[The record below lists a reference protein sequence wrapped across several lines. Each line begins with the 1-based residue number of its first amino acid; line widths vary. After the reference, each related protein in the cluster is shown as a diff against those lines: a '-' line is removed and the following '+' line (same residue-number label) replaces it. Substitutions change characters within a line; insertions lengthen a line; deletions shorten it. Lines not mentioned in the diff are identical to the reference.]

1 MLDTVITIVIAAL
14 AAIFISLPFF
24 RRARSESTGNPG
36 SALRPDPKM
45 EQLKELNARK
55 ESLLSAIKD
64 IEFDYGLGKLSRE
77 DYEDLNTRYKI
88 EAAEVLKKMDE
99 IAQGRPEAPVED
111 ELEKEIKEA
120 RMRGY
125 SVYEDDEEI
134 EKEIL
139 MAREASWDRESEE
152 RKCPECGSAYDSGD
166 VFCSKCGYK
175 LDGDTKKQHAESV

>member
-1 MLDTVITIVIAAL
+1 MLDTAITIVIAAL

-24 RRARSESTGNPG
+24 RKAGSENSESSG
-36 SALRPDPKM
+36 SGLAPDPKL

-64 IEFDYGLGKLSRE
+64 IEFDYGLGKLSSE
-77 DYEDLNTRYKI
+77 DYEDLNTRYKV

-99 IAQGRPEAPVED
+99 IAEGKPEAPVED

-125 SVYEDDEEI
+125 SVFDDDEEI

-139 MAREASWDRESEE
+139 MAREASWARESEE
-152 RKCPECGSAYDSGD
+152 ISCPECGSAYDAD
-166 VFCSKCGYK
+166 DLFCSKCGHK
-175 LDGDTKKQHAESV
+175 LDGDTKKRHAESL

>member
-1 MLDTVITIVIAAL
+1 MLDTAITIVIAAL

-24 RRARSESTGNPG
+24 RRAGNESAGNPG
-36 SALRPDPKM
+36 SSLRPNPRM

-77 DYEDLNTRYKI
+77 DYEDLNSRYKV
-88 EAAEVLKKMDE
+88 EAADVLKKMDE
-99 IAQGRPEAPVED
+99 IAEGSSEAPVED

-139 MAREASWDRESEE
+139 MAREASWARESEE
-152 RKCPECGSAYDSGD
+152 RRCPECGSAYDAD
-166 VFCSKCGYK
+166 DLFCSKCGHK
-175 LDGDTKKQHAESV
+175 LDGDTNKQHAESV

>member
-1 MLDTVITIVIAAL
+1 MLDTAITIVVAAL

-24 RRARSESTGNPG
+24 KRAGSDSTASAG
-36 SALRPDPKM
+36 SGLRPDPRI

-77 DYEDLNTRYKI
+77 DYEDLNTRYKV

-99 IAQGRPEAPVED
+99 ISGGKPAAPVED

-139 MAREASWDRESEE
+139 MAREASWAGESEE
-152 RKCPECGSAYDSGD
+152 RKCPECGSAYDAGD
-166 VFCSKCGYK
+166 IFCSKCGYK